1 MVNQLPSFEAK
12 PWTRNKDAFAPT
24 ATATA
29 SNPTQSLNKEIHTN
43 FRKGMVINL

>member
-12 PWTRNKDAFAPT
+12 PWTRNKDASAP
-24 ATATA
+24 TATA